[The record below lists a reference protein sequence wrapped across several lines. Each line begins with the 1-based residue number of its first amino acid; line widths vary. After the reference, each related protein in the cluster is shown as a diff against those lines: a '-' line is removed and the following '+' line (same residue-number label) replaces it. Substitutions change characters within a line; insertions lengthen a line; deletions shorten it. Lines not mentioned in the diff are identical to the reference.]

1 MSSCSDPA
9 TRWRRERGG
18 VLMEALVGVL
28 LTGLLG
34 AGMLHVGGQLAAR
47 QADLRAETLAMVE
60 MRRLLRTQGEG
71 LCDAPG
77 GHRVDIAGRQV
88 PIEVECQSAP
98 PVVAIAAPGAGT
110 LSVEAP
116 RAVVLR
122 VAAEHLGAGRDD
134 GPALVVGTLQ

>member
-1 MSSCSDPA
+1 MSSCCDPA
-9 TRWRRERGG
+9 AWRARQRGD

-34 AGMLHVGGQLAAR
+34 AGMLHVAGQLAAR

-77 GHRVDIAGRQV
+77 GHQVSIGERQV
-88 PIEVECQSAP
+88 SIQVECGSVP
-98 PVVAIAAPGAGT
+98 TVGISAPGAGT
-110 LSVEAP
+110 LAVPAP
-116 RAVVLR
+116 REVVLS
-122 VAAEHLGAGRDD
+122 VAAADLGDAEG
-134 GPALVVGTLQ
+134 GPGLVVGTRQ

>member
-1 MSSCSDPA
+1 MSSCSDLA
-9 TRWRRERGG
+9 THWGRERGG

-77 GHRVDIAGRQV
+77 GHTVDIAGRQV

-98 PVVAIAAPGAGT
+98 PSVAIAAPGAGT

-122 VAAEHLGAGRDD
+122 VAAEHLGSGRDD